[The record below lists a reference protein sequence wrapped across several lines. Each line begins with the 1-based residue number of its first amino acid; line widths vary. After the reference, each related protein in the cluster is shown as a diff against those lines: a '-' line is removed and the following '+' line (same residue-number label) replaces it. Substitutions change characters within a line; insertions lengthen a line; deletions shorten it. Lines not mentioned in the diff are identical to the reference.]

1 MRTTLDEHSK
11 TIQDTQPVYKRNY
24 NDAEFYREDSPPI
37 GLPDWAYASAES
49 SEEIEQGK
57 GKGKAKERESKGKE
71 KEKPKRKLEKE
82 SARSLSKRQR
92 MTTDYEQSVMYPE
105 EEEHRTGESAT
116 TGMIRG
122 ALQHRGAL
130 QQSSGSIGEIQQP
143 ESEEFQ
149 STTSSE
155 ASEEK

>member
-57 GKGKAKERESKGKE
+57 GKGKAKEGESKGKE
-71 KEKPKRKLEKE
+71 KEKPKRKPEKE
-82 SARSLSKRQR
+82 SARSPPKRQR
-92 MTTDYEQSVMYPE
+92 ITDYEQSVMYSE
-105 EEEHRTGESAT
+105 EEEHRTGETAT

-143 ESEEFQ
+143 ESEESQ

-155 ASEEK
+155 VSEEK